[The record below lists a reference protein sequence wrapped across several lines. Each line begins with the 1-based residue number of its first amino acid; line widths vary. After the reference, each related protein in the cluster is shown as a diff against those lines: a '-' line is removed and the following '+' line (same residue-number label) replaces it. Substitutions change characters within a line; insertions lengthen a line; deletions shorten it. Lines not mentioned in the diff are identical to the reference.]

1 MSKNLTKKVA
11 VISRSKGSVSYSI
24 PTLRVSRTWLQAGDS
39 IDIPIDELLELRV
52 TAGGA
57 KLMDKYLMIADP
69 TAYAIVYNEE
79 EMIPEY
85 QYGIEEVKYL
95 LYEGTVEQLMDAID
109 YAPQGVLDLIKQLAV
124 KKMPDK
130 TDKIEVINKKF
141 NINLLTIVQNA
152 TLEEDAEEKTVVRRS
167 EPVVI
172 QPKTPSKYKRVE
184 EQTK

>member
-1 MSKNLTKKVA
+1 MLQDLTRKVA
-11 VISRSKGSVSYSI
+11 VVSRSKGSVSYSI
-24 PTLRVSRTWLQAGDS
+24 PTLRVARTWLKAGDS
-39 IDIPIDELLELRV
+39 LDIPIDELLELRV
-52 TAGGA
+52 IAGGA
-57 KLMDKYLMIADP
+57 KLMDKYLIITDEE
-69 TAYAIVYNEE
+69 AYSIVYNEE

-85 QYGIEEVKYL
+85 QYGIDEVKYL

-130 TDKIEVINKKF
+130 TDKIDVINKKF

-152 TLEEDAEEKTVVRRS
+152 SPEEEIEDKPVTRRS

-172 QPKTPSKYKRVE
+172 QPKTPTKYKRVE
-184 EQTK
+184 EEKR